1 MLEGERSLGVR
12 STGAQVVLGIMAA
25 FCVSFISLRADD
37 LDYLMIRLGNEW
49 IFDVVSVE
57 SNGAIEKGTAH
68 RIVNEQVERDGH
80 KYFRGL
86 TTVQSSHPLEYTKLL
101 RTDASGLY
109 SLAENARDSREEHE
123 IVLPFKVGDTWET
136 AAGSTKNAVVGQ
148 ESVTVNGK
156 PYEDC
161 FHIRS
166 ESKLLS
172 IDYWQARGVGMV
184 RLNAMFKDGKKMT
197 LALREFKPAK

>member
-1 MLEGERSLGVR
+1 MSRRADIRLCLL
-12 STGAQVVLGIMAA
+12 AL
-25 FCVSFISLRADD
+25 FCLSSISLRADD
-37 LDYLMIRLGNEW
+37 LDYLMIQQGNEW

-57 SNGAIEKGTAH
+57 SNGATEKGTAH
-68 RIVNEQVERDGH
+68 RILNEQVARDGR
-80 KYFRGL
+80 KYFRGR
-86 TTVQSSHPLEYTKLL
+86 TTVQSSHPVEYSKLL

-109 SLAENARDSREEHE
+109 SISENGRGSREEHE

-136 AAGSTKNAVVGQ
+136 GAGATRNAVVAQ

-166 ESKLLS
+166 ESKLVS
-172 IDYWQARGVGMV
+172 IDDWQARGVGMV
-184 RLNAMFKDGKKMT
+184 RLNAIFKDGKKMT
-197 LALREFKPAK
+197 LALREFKPAKVESQ